1 VRAFAHLGVVTM
13 LAAAG
18 SAASQSNSAPQSQS
32 RPPAGQSTPAQPPA
46 GTPPGAPGTV
56 QGLPTPPPPPA
67 VPASRKFTSDAGVIF
82 NVIKPD
88 KTADFEAVM
97 ARVKEALAK
106 SDNPKRKQMA
116 LSWRVF
122 KGLESGPGGNY
133 VYVFWFDPPV
143 KDEDYQITSI
153 LGEAF
158 PNELQDLWSKF
169 TQCFVSGQTM
179 LNLQQVVNMSPNAPA
194 TTTVPK

>member
-1 VRAFAHLGVVTM
+1 MRAFAFLGLMT
-13 LAAAG
+13 LAAVP
-18 SAASQSNSAPQSQS
+18 AASAFPAPQSQT
-32 RPPAGQSTPAQPPA
+32 RPPAGQGTAPAGQTTPGQPPVAGQPGAAGQPPA
-46 GTPPGAPGTV
+46 
-56 QGLPTPPPPPA
+56 PPPA
-67 VPASRKFTSDAGVIF
+67 VPASRKFTSDGGILF
-82 NVIKPD
+82 NVVKPD

-122 KGLESGPGGNY
+122 KSLETGLGGNY

-143 KDEDYQITSI
+143 KDEDYQITMI

-158 PNELQDLWSKF
+158 PNELMDLWAKF
-169 TQCFVSGQTM
+169 TQSLASPQTM
-179 LNLQQVVNMSPNAPA
+179 INLQQVVNMSPNA
-194 TTTVPK
+194 TTNPK

>member
-1 VRAFAHLGVVTM
+1 MRVLAHSVFVLTLVAAP
-13 LAAAG
+13 AAAG
-18 SAASQSNSAPQSQS
+18 QSNAAQSQA
-32 RPPAGQSTPAQPPA
+32 RPPAGQSLPPVQPPA
-46 GTPPGAPGTV
+46 GGAAQPGTPAAG
-56 QGLPTPPPPPA
+56 QTAASPPPA

-88 KTADFEAVM
+88 KTADFETVM
-97 ARVKEALAK
+97 ARVKEALSK

-133 VYVFWFDPPV
+133 VYLFWFDPPV
-143 KDEDYQITSI
+143 KDEDYQITTI

-158 PNELQDLWSKF
+158 PNELQDLWAKF
-169 TQCFVSGQTM
+169 TQCFANPQAM
-179 LNLQQVVNMSPNAPA
+179 LNLQQVANMSPNA
-194 TTTVPK
+194 TTTPK

>member
-1 VRAFAHLGVVTM
+1 M
-13 LAAAG
+13 
-18 SAASQSNSAPQSQS
+18 
-32 RPPAGQSTPAQPPA
+32 
-46 GTPPGAPGTV
+46 
-56 QGLPTPPPPPA
+56 
-67 VPASRKFTSDAGVIF
+67 II

-133 VYVFWFDPPV
+133 VYIFWFDPPV

-169 TQCFVSGQTM
+169 QQSFVSGQTM

-194 TTTVPK
+194 ATTVPK